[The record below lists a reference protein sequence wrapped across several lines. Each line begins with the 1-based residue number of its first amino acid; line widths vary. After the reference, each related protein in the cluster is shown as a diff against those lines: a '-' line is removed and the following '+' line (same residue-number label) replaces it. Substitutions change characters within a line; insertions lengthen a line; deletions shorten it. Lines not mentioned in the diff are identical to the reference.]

1 MEPFD
6 RQRITHALSAAAVD
20 PSLWTM
26 ALETVAA
33 CTGSYGVAV
42 FPVAGPLPFLS
53 SAPSMEESFDVY
65 VRDGWINRDERYRG
79 VAKFIRN
86 GVATDDDCVDAE
98 VRKRSPYYQEFL
110 RPCGFTD
117 WAGVRIGR
125 GDLVWNLSIQRTSD
139 QGPFSNAELNWL
151 ARISN
156 ALDSIVQT
164 SVTLGMAKGEA
175 ALHAFDFSDQAA
187 ILLDRRGSVVR
198 PNAAAER
205 MIGEDLQISAGK
217 VVCSNAPATDRL
229 NRAIKALLWSQQTS
243 TTPPVVFP
251 KASGGKLVIYPMRL
265 PGLTNSPLSAF
276 HAILVIADTDAA
288 DTAATTT
295 LRDAFDLTAAEARL
309 AIAIAT
315 GKDLDSFS
323 VERQIS
329 KETVRNQLKS
339 IFLKT
344 GTNRQAQLAVTLATL
359 IPNR

>member
-151 ARISN
+151 AGLSN
-156 ALDSIVQT
+156 ALDSVVQT
-164 SVTLGMAKGEA
+164 SVALGLAKGEA
-175 ALHAFDFSDQAA
+175 ALHAFDFSERAA

-198 PNAAAER
+198 ANDAAGR
-205 MIGEDLQISAGK
+205 LIGEDLQISAGR
-217 VVCSNAPATDRL
+217 VVCQDTKATDQL
-229 NRAIKALLWSQQTS
+229 NRAIKTLLWSQETS

-251 KASGGKLVIYPMRL
+251 KTSGGKLVIYPMRL
-265 PGLTNSPLSAF
+265 PGSTNSPLSAF
-276 HAILVIADTDAA
+276 HAILVVSDTDAA
-288 DTAATTT
+288 HAAAMTTFC
-295 LRDAFDLTAAEARL
+295 DVFNLTAAESRL
-309 AIAIAT
+309 AVAIAS
-315 GKDLDSFS
+315 GMDLESFS
-323 VERQIS
+323 AERQIS
-329 KETVRNQLKS
+329 KETVRNQLKA
-339 IFLKT
+339 IFQKT
-344 GTNRQAQLAVTLATL
+344 GTNRQAQLAVTLSTL
-359 IPNR
+359 LPKK